1 MATNHS
7 PPLVPAGPLLLPV
20 QLIPRRNA
28 RSKQRFYRLSKPKV
42 RSGCLTC
49 KTRRVKC
56 DEGKPACARCIRGD
70 FVCDGYETQPTKL
83 EIVPVP
89 SAQVVPVKF
98 LPLAPST
105 LPGLDGHSVPYL
117 DAFRYHVAPELSG
130 SFYMDFC
137 EGTILTG
144 VHQDDSIRQLVL
156 ALGALTLAI
165 ADDARDSKQST
176 AQSKPSPL
184 KVWGPSSVK
193 NRNHAA
199 SLKHYLKGVQ
209 GLRERLKLDP
219 AHVSVRTMT
228 VMTILMALFEILQGN
243 HRSVDS
249 ILKSVTALLNEH
261 LAHQR
266 STEGSKDEI
275 TSVQH
280 TFLCFSMMCQYSRQI
295 ISAIPIYMQINTVSA
310 TEPPVFGVDL
320 PKSLLGRWRLFNS
333 AMMAY
338 IGQAHD
344 VVALKDPEIIK
355 SFHLRGRILYK
366 QALSWREVIRAYL
379 KSDLDEDHLHRLKL
393 LEIHCIIS
401 EIHLDCILIPCDL
414 SYDRYEETFKA
425 LLDDCT
431 AWLKQQVRNG
441 VPRHITL
448 GEGILLPLSG
458 IARLCRVHDVRME
471 ALYLTQSVTW
481 QEGAWDPQFLALGE
495 LGTVVMEER
504 GREESGF
511 IPASS
516 RWLWVSNVDGEK
528 EDADPLGL
536 YISRFLDENGQ
547 PLVRVI
553 PYDSAWWDETLS
565 VSMPWYCPYV
575 RGRQLQR
582 FRMDHP
588 RLLRTL
594 NERDWFWTDGI
605 CGAKGLQQSEERYP
619 SHWVIKRKYRYK
631 ALVLWRK
638 HMAKRHPY
646 KGTVKEGPSTRRH
659 QSQRIRRRVNAGQV
673 RVQRKW
679 DEDED
684 EEMTPSVDQVTE
696 IQNNY
701 DSNSERED
709 VDYGKSDSE

>member
-7 PPLVPAGPLLLPV
+7 PPLVSAGPLLLPV

-28 RSKQRFYRLSKPKV
+28 RSKQRFYRRSKPKV

-70 FVCDGYETQPTKL
+70 FVCDGYEAQPTKH
-83 EIVPVP
+83 EVVVIPP
-89 SAQVVPVKF
+89 AQVVPVKF

-165 ADDARDSKQST
+165 ADDARDTKQSIVQ
-176 AQSKPSPL
+176 AKPSPL
-184 KVWGPSSVK
+184 KVWGPGSVK

-219 AHVSVRTMT
+219 AYVSVRTMT

-249 ILKSVTALLNEH
+249 ILKSVTALLNEN
-261 LAHQR
+261 LAHQM
-266 STEGSKDEI
+266 STEGS
-275 TSVQH
+275 
-280 TFLCFSMMCQYSRQI
+280 
-295 ISAIPIYMQINTVSA
+295 
-310 TEPPVFGVDL
+310 
-320 PKSLLGRWRLFNS
+320 
-333 AMMAY
+333 
-338 IGQAHD
+338 QAHD
-344 VVALKDPEIIK
+344 VVALKDPEFIK

-366 QALSWREVIRAYL
+366 QALSWREVTRAYL

-401 EIHLDCILIPCDL
+401 EIHLDCILMPCDL
-414 SYDRYEETFKA
+414 SYDRYEDTFKA

-471 ALYLTQSVTW
+471 ALYLIQSVTW

-504 GREESGF
+504 GREETGF

-516 RWLWVSNVDGEK
+516 RWLWVSNVDGEN
-528 EDADPLGL
+528 EGDGPLGF
-536 YISRFLDENGQ
+536 YISRFLGEDGQ
-547 PLVRVI
+547 PLTKGTFSN
-553 PYDSAWWDETLS
+553 YA
-565 VSMPWYCPYV
+565 
-575 RGRQLQR
+575 
-582 FRMDHP
+582 
-588 RLLRTL
+588 LLRCDL
-594 NERDWFWTDGI
+594 
-605 CGAKGLQQSEERYP
+605 
-619 SHWVIKRKYRYK
+619 VK
-631 ALVLWRK
+631 ARLK
-638 HMAKRHPY
+638 
-646 KGTVKEGPSTRRH
+646 
-659 QSQRIRRRVNAGQV
+659 
-673 RVQRKW
+673 
-679 DEDED
+679 
-684 EEMTPSVDQVTE
+684 
-696 IQNNY
+696 
-701 DSNSERED
+701 
-709 VDYGKSDSE
+709 

>member
-1 MATNHS
+1 MATNQS
-7 PPLVPAGPLLLPV
+7 PPLVPAGPLLVPV

-28 RSKQRFYRLSKPKV
+28 RSKQRFHRLSKPKV

-56 DEGKPACARCIRGD
+56 DEGKPVCARCIRGD
-70 FVCDGYETQPTKL
+70 FVCDGYETKPTKHETVL
-83 EIVPVP
+83 VPP
-89 SAQVVPVKF
+89 SQVVPLRV

-165 ADDARDSKQST
+165 ADDARDTKQSIV
-176 AQSKPSPL
+176 QSKPSPL

-295 ISAIPIYMQINTVSA
+295 ISAIPIYMQIKTVSA

-338 IGQAHD
+338 VGQAHD
-344 VVALKDPEIIK
+344 VVALKDTEFIK
-355 SFHLRGRILYK
+355 SFHQRGRILYK
-366 QALSWREVIRAYL
+366 QALSWGEVIRAYL
-379 KSDLDEDHLHRLKL
+379 RSNLDEEHLHRLKL
-393 LEIHCIIS
+393 LEIHCVIA
-401 EIHLDCILIPCDL
+401 EIHLDCILVPCDL
-414 SYDRYEETFKA
+414 SYDRYEKTFKV

-458 IARLCRVHDVRME
+458 IVRLCRVHDIRME
-471 ALYLTQSVTW
+471 ALYLMQSVTW

-516 RWLWVSNVDGEK
+516 RWLWVSNVDGES
-528 EDADPLGL
+528 EGGDPHGF
-536 YISRFLDENGQ
+536 YVSRFLDENGQ
-547 PLVRVI
+547 PVIRAI
-553 PYDSAWWDETLS
+553 PYDSAWWDEVCAIS
-565 VSMPWYCPYV
+565 GCEK
-575 RGRQLQR
+575 
-582 FRMDHP
+582 DHAS
-588 RLLRTL
+588 RSR
-594 NERDWFWTDGI
+594 EVFQG
-605 CGAKGLQQSEERYP
+605 
-619 SHWVIKRKYRYK
+619 VK
-631 ALVLWRK
+631 AR
-638 HMAKRHPY
+638 
-646 KGTVKEGPSTRRH
+646 
-659 QSQRIRRRVNAGQV
+659 
-673 RVQRKW
+673 
-679 DEDED
+679 
-684 EEMTPSVDQVTE
+684 
-696 IQNNY
+696 
-701 DSNSERED
+701 
-709 VDYGKSDSE
+709 

>member
-1 MATNHS
+1 MATNQS
-7 PPLVPAGPLLLPV
+7 PPLVPAGPLLVPV

-28 RSKQRFYRLSKPKV
+28 RSKQRFHRLSKPKV

-70 FVCDGYETQPTKL
+70 FVCDGYETKPTKHETVL
-83 EIVPVP
+83 VPP
-89 SAQVVPVKF
+89 AQVVPLRV

-165 ADDARDSKQST
+165 ADDARDTKQSIV
-176 AQSKPSPL
+176 QSKPSPL

-219 AHVSVRTMT
+219 ARVSVRTMT

-295 ISAIPIYMQINTVSA
+295 ISAIPIYMQIKTVSA

-338 IGQAHD
+338 VGQAHD
-344 VVALKDPEIIK
+344 VVALKDTEFIK
-355 SFHLRGRILYK
+355 SFHQRGRILYK
-366 QALSWREVIRAYL
+366 QALSWGEVIRAYL
-379 KSDLDEDHLHRLKL
+379 K
-393 LEIHCIIS
+393 
-401 EIHLDCILIPCDL
+401 
-414 SYDRYEETFKA
+414 T

-431 AWLKQQVRNG
+431 AWLKQQVRDG

-458 IARLCRVHDVRME
+458 IVRLCRVHDVRME
-471 ALYLTQSVTW
+471 ALYLMQSVTW

-516 RWLWVSNVDGEK
+516 RWLWVSNVDGES
-528 EDADPLGL
+528 EGGDPHGL
-536 YISRFLDENGQ
+536 YVSRFLDENGQ
-547 PLVRVI
+547 PVIRLI
-553 PYDSAWWDETLS
+553 PYDSAWWDEVCAIS
-565 VSMPWYCPYV
+565 GCAK
-575 RGRQLQR
+575 
-582 FRMDHP
+582 DHAM
-588 RLLRTL
+588 R
-594 NERDWFWTDGI
+594 
-605 CGAKGLQQSEERYP
+605 S
-619 SHWVIKRKYRYK
+619 
-631 ALVLWRK
+631 
-638 HMAKRHPY
+638 
-646 KGTVKEGPSTRRH
+646 
-659 QSQRIRRRVNAGQV
+659 
-673 RVQRKW
+673 
-679 DEDED
+679 
-684 EEMTPSVDQVTE
+684 
-696 IQNNY
+696 
-701 DSNSERED
+701 RE
-709 VDYGKSDSE
+709 VFQGVEAR

>member
-1 MATNHS
+1 MAANQS
-7 PPLVPAGPLLLPV
+7 PPLVPTGPLLVPV

-56 DEGKPACARCIRGD
+56 DEGKPACARCTRGD
-70 FVCDGYETQPTKL
+70 FVCDGYETQPTKHEVVL
-83 EIVPVP
+83 VPP
-89 SAQVVPVKF
+89 AQVVPVKF
-98 LPLAPST
+98 LPLAPAA

-137 EGTILTG
+137 EGIILTG

-156 ALGALTLAI
+156 ALGALTLSI
-165 ADDARDSKQST
+165 ADDARDTKQSIV
-176 AQSKPSPL
+176 QSKPSSL

-209 GLRERLKLDP
+209 SLRERLKLDP

-266 STEGSKDEI
+266 STEGTKDEI

-344 VVALKDPEIIK
+344 VVALKDTETIK
-355 SFHLRGRILYK
+355 SFHQRGRILYK
-366 QALSWREVIRAYL
+366 QALSWVEVIRAYL

-393 LEIHCIIS
+393 LEIHCVIS
-401 EIHLDCILIPCDL
+401 GIHLDCILVPCDL

-471 ALYLTQSVTW
+471 ALYLIQSVTW

-528 EDADPLGL
+528 EDDGPHGL
-536 YISRFLDENGQ
+536 YISRFLDRNGQ

-553 PYDSAWWDETLS
+553 PYDDSWWDEVCGISGCKKDHAIRSREVFQGVPSNVHKTS
-565 VSMPWYCPYV
+565 V
-575 RGRQLQR
+575 LQ
-582 FRMDHP
+582 
-588 RLLRTL
+588 
-594 NERDWFWTDGI
+594 
-605 CGAKGLQQSEERYP
+605 
-619 SHWVIKRKYRYK
+619 
-631 ALVLWRK
+631 
-638 HMAKRHPY
+638 
-646 KGTVKEGPSTRRH
+646 
-659 QSQRIRRRVNAGQV
+659 
-673 RVQRKW
+673 
-679 DEDED
+679 
-684 EEMTPSVDQVTE
+684 
-696 IQNNY
+696 
-701 DSNSERED
+701 
-709 VDYGKSDSE
+709 

>member
-1 MATNHS
+1 MATNQS
-7 PPLVPAGPLLLPV
+7 PPLVPAGPLLVPV

-28 RSKQRFYRLSKPKV
+28 RSKQRFHRLSKPKV

-70 FVCDGYETQPTKL
+70 FVCDGYETQPTKH
-83 EIVPVP
+83 EIVLVP
-89 SAQVVPVKF
+89 PAQAVPMRV
-98 LPLAPST
+98 LPPLAPST

-165 ADDARDSKQST
+165 ADDARDTKQSIV
-176 AQSKPSPL
+176 QSKPSPL

-261 LAHQR
+261 LAQQR
-266 STEGSKDEI
+266 CTEGSKDEI

-295 ISAIPIYMQINTVSA
+295 ISAIPIYMQIKTVSA

-344 VVALKDPEIIK
+344 IVALKDTEFIK
-355 SFHLRGRILYK
+355 SFHQRGRILYK
-366 QALSWREVIRAYL
+366 QALSWGEVIRAYL
-379 KSDLDEDHLHRLKL
+379 K
-393 LEIHCIIS
+393 
-401 EIHLDCILIPCDL
+401 
-414 SYDRYEETFKA
+414 T

-458 IARLCRVHDVRME
+458 IVRLCRVHDVRME
-471 ALYLTQSVTW
+471 ALYLLKSVTW

-504 GREESGF
+504 GREDNGF

-516 RWLWVSNVDGEK
+516 RWLWVSNVDGEI
-528 EDADPLGL
+528 EGGDPHGL
-536 YISRFLDENGQ
+536 YVSRFLDENGQ
-547 PLVRVI
+547 PVVRVI
-553 PYDSAWWDETLS
+553 PYDSAWWDEVCDIS
-565 VSMPWYCPYV
+565 GCEK
-575 RGRQLQR
+575 
-582 FRMDHP
+582 DHAI
-588 RLLRTL
+588 R
-594 NERDWFWTDGI
+594 
-605 CGAKGLQQSEERYP
+605 S
-619 SHWVIKRKYRYK
+619 
-631 ALVLWRK
+631 
-638 HMAKRHPY
+638 
-646 KGTVKEGPSTRRH
+646 KEVFQGVEAR
-659 QSQRIRRRVNAGQV
+659 
-673 RVQRKW
+673 
-679 DEDED
+679 
-684 EEMTPSVDQVTE
+684 
-696 IQNNY
+696 
-701 DSNSERED
+701 
-709 VDYGKSDSE
+709 

>member
-1 MATNHS
+1 MATNQS
-7 PPLVPAGPLLLPV
+7 PPLVPAGPLLVPV

-70 FVCDGYETQPTKL
+70 FVCDGYETQPTKHEVVL
-83 EIVPVP
+83 VPP
-89 SAQVVPVKF
+89 AQVVPVKF

-165 ADDARDSKQST
+165 ADDARDTKQSIV
-176 AQSKPSPL
+176 QSKPSPM

-199 SLKHYLKGVQ
+199 SLRHYLKGVQ

-261 LAHQR
+261 LAQQR

-310 TEPPVFGVDL
+310 TEPPVYGLDL

-344 VVALKDPEIIK
+344 VVALKDPDIIK
-355 SFHLRGRILYK
+355 SFHQRGRILYK

-393 LEIHCIIS
+393 LEIHWIVS
-401 EIHLDCILIPCDL
+401 EIHLDCILVPCDL
-414 SYDRYEETFKA
+414 SYDRYEQTFKA

-471 ALYLTQSVTW
+471 ALYLIQSVTW

-516 RWLWVSNVDGEK
+516 RWLWVSNMDGEN
-528 EDADPLGL
+528 EGDGPHGL
-536 YISRFLDENGQ
+536 YISR
-547 PLVRVI
+547 I
-553 PYDSAWWDETLS
+553 
-565 VSMPWYCPYV
+565 M
-575 RGRQLQR
+575 
-582 FRMDHP
+582 
-588 RLLRTL
+588 
-594 NERDWFWTDGI
+594 
-605 CGAKGLQQSEERYP
+605 K
-619 SHWVIKRKYRYK
+619 KK
-631 ALVLWRK
+631 
-638 HMAKRHPY
+638 HPY
-646 KGTVKEGPSTRRH
+646 PYPYKETEKKRIRTRRR
-659 QSQRIRRRVNAGQV
+659 QKQTMPSNRGAVKKKTSLRKRLRGPMRRRWYAGERIRSKRN
-673 RVQRKW
+673 W
-679 DEDED
+679 NED
-684 EEMTPSVDQVTE
+684 EEDTPKMDQDADVQ
-696 IQNNY
+696 INY
-701 DSNSERED
+701 SSNSEPEG
-709 VDYGKSDSE
+709 VDYGVSDSE

>member
-7 PPLVPAGPLLLPV
+7 PPLVSAGPLLLPV

-70 FVCDGYETQPTKL
+70 FVCDGYETQPPKL
-83 EIVPVP
+83 EIVPVSP
-89 SAQVVPVKF
+89 TQVVPVKF

-165 ADDARDSKQST
+165 ADDARDTKQSIVQ
-176 AQSKPSPL
+176 AKPSPL
-184 KVWGPSSVK
+184 KVWGPSSIK

-261 LAHQR
+261 LAQQR
-266 STEGSKDEI
+266 STEGS
-275 TSVQH
+275 
-280 TFLCFSMMCQYSRQI
+280 
-295 ISAIPIYMQINTVSA
+295 
-310 TEPPVFGVDL
+310 
-320 PKSLLGRWRLFNS
+320 
-333 AMMAY
+333 
-338 IGQAHD
+338 QAHD
-344 VVALKDPEIIK
+344 VVALKDPEFIK

-471 ALYLTQSVTW
+471 ALYLIQSVTW

-528 EDADPLGL
+528 EEDGPLGL
-536 YISRFLDENGQ
+536 YISRFLGENGQ

-553 PYDSAWWDETLS
+553 PYDSSWWDEPYTV
-565 VSMPWYCPYV
+565 VSLNTSPHYYQFKDYKMSTEPYLNAVTALERFMPYEL
-575 RGRQLQR
+575 GRQLQR
-582 FRMDHP
+582 FHDDHP
-588 RLLRTL
+588 SSLPMLTDKDWEWIRDVCTKPRTQP
-594 NERDWFWTDGI
+594 G
-605 CGAKGLQQSEERYP
+605 EERYP
-619 SHWVIKRKYRYK
+619 AERVTSAEPINHFLPRWRRYMRYK
-631 ALVLWRK
+631 
-638 HMAKRHPY
+638 HPY
-646 KGTVKEGPSTRRH
+646 KGYRIGYCRRFKHDKSRDPRLRTDDNPEPEGQDSGQDEATEMNQGDGSSVARE
-659 QSQRIRRRVNAGQV
+659 AG
-673 RVQRKW
+673 
-679 DEDED
+679 
-684 EEMTPSVDQVTE
+684 
-696 IQNNY
+696 
-701 DSNSERED
+701 SEQE
-709 VDYGKSDSE
+709 GEG

>member
-1 MATNHS
+1 MATNQP
-7 PPLVPAGPLLLPV
+7 PPLVPAGPLLVPV

-70 FVCDGYETQPTKL
+70 FVCDGYETQPTKHEAVL
-83 EIVPVP
+83 VPP
-89 SAQVVPVKF
+89 AQVVPVKF
-98 LPLAPST
+98 LPLAPAT

-165 ADDARDSKQST
+165 ADDARDKKQSIV
-176 AQSKPSPL
+176 QSKPSPL

-193 NRNHAA
+193 NKNHAA

-209 GLRERLKLDP
+209 GLRERLKINP
-219 AHVSVRTMT
+219 ALVSVRTMT

-295 ISAIPIYMQINTVSA
+295 VSAIPIYMQINTVSA

-338 IGQAHD
+338 IGQAHN
-344 VVALKDPEIIK
+344 VVALKDTETIK
-355 SFHLRGRILYK
+355 SFHQRGRILYK
-366 QALSWREVIRAYL
+366 QALSWVEVIRAYL

-393 LEIHCIIS
+393 LEIHCVVS
-401 EIHLDCILIPCDL
+401 QIHLDCIFIPCDL

-425 LLDDCT
+425 LLDDCA

-471 ALYLTQSVTW
+471 ALYLIQSVTW
-481 QEGAWDPQFLALGE
+481 QEGAWDPQFIALGE

-528 EDADPLGL
+528 EDDGPHGL
-536 YISRFLDENGQ
+536 YISRFLDQNGQ
-547 PLVRVI
+547 PLVRMI
-553 PYDSAWWDETLS
+553 PYDDSWWHEAPAKEGTGT
-565 VSMPWYCPYV
+565 CK
-575 RGRQLQR
+575 RQKQ
-582 FRMDHP
+582 
-588 RLLRTL
+588 T
-594 NERDWFWTDGI
+594 T
-605 CGAKGLQQSEERYP
+605 SEDP
-619 SHWVIKRKYRYK
+619 PK
-631 ALVLWRK
+631 
-638 HMAKRHPY
+638 
-646 KGTVKEGPSTRRH
+646 KGTSTRRR
-659 QSQRIRRRVNAGQV
+659 QRKATRRRRDADELV
-673 RVQRKW
+673 RSRRNKY
-679 DEDED
+679 EDGEV
-684 EEMTPSVDQVTE
+684 TPVMDQVNE
-696 IQNNY
+696 SQINY
-701 DSNSERED
+701 SSNSEPEG
-709 VDYGKSDSE
+709 VDYGGSDSE

>member
-1 MATNHS
+1 MATNQS
-7 PPLVPAGPLLLPV
+7 PPLVPAGPLLVPV

-28 RSKQRFYRLSKPKV
+28 RSKQRFHRLSKPKV

-56 DEGKPACARCIRGD
+56 DEGKPVCARCIRGD
-70 FVCDGYETQPTKL
+70 FVCDGYETKPTKHETVL
-83 EIVPVP
+83 VPP
-89 SAQVVPVKF
+89 AQVVPLRV
-98 LPLAPST
+98 LPLAPSA

-165 ADDARDSKQST
+165 ADDARDTKQSIV
-176 AQSKPSPL
+176 QSKPSPL

-295 ISAIPIYMQINTVSA
+295 ISAIPIYMQIKTVSA

-338 IGQAHD
+338 VGQAHD
-344 VVALKDPEIIK
+344 VVALKDTEFMK
-355 SFHLRGRILYK
+355 SFHQRGRILYK
-366 QALSWREVIRAYL
+366 QALSWGEVIRAYL
-379 KSDLDEDHLHRLKL
+379 K
-393 LEIHCIIS
+393 
-401 EIHLDCILIPCDL
+401 
-414 SYDRYEETFKA
+414 T

-458 IARLCRVHDVRME
+458 IVRLCRVHDVRME
-471 ALYLTQSVTW
+471 ALYLMQSVTW

-516 RWLWVSNVDGEK
+516 RWLWVSNVDGES
-528 EDADPLGL
+528 EGGDPHGF
-536 YISRFLDENGQ
+536 YVSRFLDENGQ
-547 PLVRVI
+547 PAIRAI
-553 PYDSAWWDETLS
+553 PYDSAWWNEVCAIS
-565 VSMPWYCPYV
+565 GCEK
-575 RGRQLQR
+575 
-582 FRMDHP
+582 DHAS
-588 RLLRTL
+588 RSR
-594 NERDWFWTDGI
+594 EVFQG
-605 CGAKGLQQSEERYP
+605 
-619 SHWVIKRKYRYK
+619 VK
-631 ALVLWRK
+631 AR
-638 HMAKRHPY
+638 
-646 KGTVKEGPSTRRH
+646 
-659 QSQRIRRRVNAGQV
+659 
-673 RVQRKW
+673 
-679 DEDED
+679 
-684 EEMTPSVDQVTE
+684 
-696 IQNNY
+696 
-701 DSNSERED
+701 
-709 VDYGKSDSE
+709 

>member
-7 PPLVPAGPLLLPV
+7 PPLVSAGPLLLPV

-42 RSGCLTC
+42 RTGCLTC

-56 DEGKPACARCIRGD
+56 DEGKPTCARCIRGD
-70 FVCDGYETQPTKL
+70 FVCDGYETQPTKHEVVL
-83 EIVPVP
+83 VPP
-89 SAQVVPVKF
+89 AQVLPVKF

-165 ADDARDSKQST
+165 ADDARDTKQT
-176 AQSKPSPL
+176 IAQAKPSPL

-261 LAHQR
+261 LARER

-338 IGQAHD
+338 IGQAHG
-344 VVALKDPEIIK
+344 VVAMKDTEFIK
-355 SFHLRGRILYK
+355 SFHQRGRILYK

-414 SYDRYEETFKA
+414 SYDRYEETFKT

-448 GEGILLPLSG
+448 GEGILVPLSG
-458 IARLCRVHDVRME
+458 IARLCRVHNVRME
-471 ALYLTQSVTW
+471 ALHLIQSITW

-504 GREESGF
+504 GREESGY

-528 EDADPLGL
+528 EDDGPHGF

-547 PLVRVI
+547 PVVRVI
-553 PYDSAWWDETLS
+553 PYDSAWWDEVCEIS
-565 VSMPWYCPYV
+565 GCKKDHAMRSREVFQDVPSKVHKASM
-575 RGRQLQR
+575 L
-582 FRMDHP
+582 
-588 RLLRTL
+588 
-594 NERDWFWTDGI
+594 E
-605 CGAKGLQQSEERYP
+605 
-619 SHWVIKRKYRYK
+619 
-631 ALVLWRK
+631 
-638 HMAKRHPY
+638 
-646 KGTVKEGPSTRRH
+646 
-659 QSQRIRRRVNAGQV
+659 
-673 RVQRKW
+673 
-679 DEDED
+679 
-684 EEMTPSVDQVTE
+684 
-696 IQNNY
+696 
-701 DSNSERED
+701 
-709 VDYGKSDSE
+709 

>member
-1 MATNHS
+1 MATNHP
-7 PPLVPAGPLLLPV
+7 PPLVPAGPLLVPV

-70 FVCDGYETQPTKL
+70 FVCDGYETQPTKHEVVL
-83 EIVPVP
+83 VPP
-89 SAQVVPVKF
+89 AQVVPVKF
-98 LPLAPST
+98 LPLAPSP

-165 ADDARDSKQST
+165 ADDARDTRQSIV
-176 AQSKPSPL
+176 QSKPSPL
-184 KVWGPSSVK
+184 KVWGPRSVK

-261 LAHQR
+261 LAQQR

-310 TEPPVFGVDL
+310 TEPPVYGLDL

-338 IGQAHD
+338 IGQVHD
-344 VVALKDPEIIK
+344 VVALKDPDIIK
-355 SFHLRGRILYK
+355 SFHQRGRILYK

-393 LEIHCIIS
+393 LEIHCIVS
-401 EIHLDCILIPCDL
+401 EIHLDCILVPCDL
-414 SYDRYEETFKA
+414 SYDRYEQTFKA

-471 ALYLTQSVTW
+471 ALYLIQSVTW
-481 QEGAWDPQFLALGE
+481 QEGAWDPQFIALGE

-511 IPASS
+511 IPPSS
-516 RWLWVSNVDGEK
+516 RWLWVSNMDGEN
-528 EDADPLGL
+528 EGDVPHGL
-536 YISRFLDENGQ
+536 YISRFLDEKGQ

-553 PYDSAWWDETLS
+553 PYDNSWWDEVCDISGCKKDHATRSREVFQRLEG
-565 VSMPWYCPYV
+565 
-575 RGRQLQR
+575 GR
-582 FRMDHP
+582 
-588 RLLRTL
+588 
-594 NERDWFWTDGI
+594 
-605 CGAKGLQQSEERYP
+605 
-619 SHWVIKRKYRYK
+619 
-631 ALVLWRK
+631 
-638 HMAKRHPY
+638 
-646 KGTVKEGPSTRRH
+646 
-659 QSQRIRRRVNAGQV
+659 
-673 RVQRKW
+673 
-679 DEDED
+679 
-684 EEMTPSVDQVTE
+684 
-696 IQNNY
+696 
-701 DSNSERED
+701 
-709 VDYGKSDSE
+709 

>member
-1 MATNHS
+1 MATNQS
-7 PPLVPAGPLLLPV
+7 PPLVPAGPLLVPV

-70 FVCDGYETQPTKL
+70 FVCDGYETQPAKHEVVL
-83 EIVPVP
+83 VPP
-89 SAQVVPVKF
+89 AQVVPVKF
-98 LPLAPST
+98 LPLAPAA
-105 LPGLDGHSVPYL
+105 LPELDGHSVPYL

-137 EGTILTG
+137 EGIILTG

-165 ADDARDSKQST
+165 ADDARDTKQSIV
-176 AQSKPSPL
+176 QSKPSPL

-344 VVALKDPEIIK
+344 VVALKDTETIK
-355 SFHLRGRILYK
+355 SFHQRGRILYK
-366 QALSWREVIRAYL
+366 QALSWVEVIRAYL

-393 LEIHCIIS
+393 LEIHCVIS
-401 EIHLDCILIPCDL
+401 EIHLDCILVPCDL

-471 ALYLTQSVTW
+471 ALYLIQSVTW

-528 EDADPLGL
+528 EDDGPHGL
-536 YISRFLDENGQ
+536 YISRPKTF
-547 PLVRVI
+547 PVK
-553 PYDSAWWDETLS
+553 
-565 VSMPWYCPYV
+565 MPRCLLYL
-575 RGRQLQR
+575 RGRQFRR
-582 FRMDHP
+582 FHTYHPDIIDILTEEDWYWINEICCARAPSMD
-588 RLLRTL
+588 
-594 NERDWFWTDGI
+594 
-605 CGAKGLQQSEERYP
+605 EERYP
-619 SHWVIKRKYRYK
+619 MKWTSCGRRQTK
-631 ALVLWRK
+631 
-638 HMAKRHPY
+638 
-646 KGTVKEGPSTRRH
+646 TTRR
-659 QSQRIRRRVNAGQV
+659 RRNAGQ
-673 RVQRKW
+673 QIGSKKT
-679 DEDED
+679 D
-684 EEMTPSVDQVTE
+684 EEEIPVKHEVTE
-696 IQNNY
+696 RQINY
-701 DSNSERED
+701 DSNSEREG
-709 VDYGKSDSE
+709 VDYGVSDSE

>member
-1 MATNHS
+1 MASNHS
-7 PPLVPAGPLLLPV
+7 LPLVSAGPLRLPV
-20 QLIPRRNA
+20 QLIPRRKA

-70 FVCDGYETQPTKL
+70 FVCDGYETQPTKH
-83 EIVPVP
+83 EIVLEPP
-89 SAQVVPVKF
+89 AQVVPRKL

-130 SFYMDFC
+130 SLYTDFC

-156 ALGALTLAI
+156 ALGALTLSI
-165 ADDARDSKQST
+165 ADDARDTKQSII
-176 AQSKPSPL
+176 QSKPSPL
-184 KVWGPSSVK
+184 KAWGPSSVK

-209 GLRERLKLDP
+209 GLRERLTLDP
-219 AHVSVRTMT
+219 AHVSVRTLT

-243 HRSVDS
+243 HRSVGS
-249 ILKSVTALLNEH
+249 MLKSVTALLNEH
-261 LAHQR
+261 FAQKR

-295 ISAIPIYMQINTVSA
+295 ISAIPVYMQINTVSA
-310 TEPPVFGVDL
+310 TEPPVYGVDL

-338 IGQAHD
+338 IGQASI
-344 VVALKDPEIIK
+344 VMMKDTEFIK
-355 SFHLRGRILYK
+355 SFYQRGQILYK

-401 EIHLDCILIPCDL
+401 EIHLDYILVPSNL
-414 SYDRYEETFKA
+414 SDDRYDETYKT

-431 AWLKQQVRNG
+431 RWLKQQVRNG

-448 GEGILLPLSG
+448 GEGILCPLSG

-471 ALYLTQSVTW
+471 ALYLIQSVTW
-481 QEGAWDPQFLALGE
+481 QEGAWDPQLIALGE
-495 LGTVVMEER
+495 LGAVVMEER

-516 RWLWVSNVDGEK
+516 RWHWKSNVDGEK
-528 EDADPLGL
+528 EGDCPHGL
-536 YISRFLDENGQ
+536 YTSLFLDENGQ
-547 PLVRVI
+547 PLLRVI
-553 PYDSAWWDETLS
+553 PYDSSWWDEVCGIS
-565 VSMPWYCPYV
+565 GCKKDHAIRSREVFQDVPSKGHKASML
-575 RGRQLQR
+575 G
-582 FRMDHP
+582 
-588 RLLRTL
+588 
-594 NERDWFWTDGI
+594 
-605 CGAKGLQQSEERYP
+605 
-619 SHWVIKRKYRYK
+619 
-631 ALVLWRK
+631 
-638 HMAKRHPY
+638 
-646 KGTVKEGPSTRRH
+646 
-659 QSQRIRRRVNAGQV
+659 
-673 RVQRKW
+673 
-679 DEDED
+679 
-684 EEMTPSVDQVTE
+684 
-696 IQNNY
+696 
-701 DSNSERED
+701 
-709 VDYGKSDSE
+709 

>member
-7 PPLVPAGPLLLPV
+7 PPLVSAGPLLVPV

-56 DEGKPACARCIRGD
+56 DEGKPACARCVRGD
-70 FVCDGYETQPTKL
+70 FVCDGYETQPTKHEVVL
-83 EIVPVP
+83 VPP
-89 SAQVVPVKF
+89 PAQLVPVKF
-98 LPLAPST
+98 LPLAPSP
-105 LPGLDGHSVPYL
+105 LPGLDGRSVPYL

-165 ADDARDSKQST
+165 ADEARDTKQSI

-184 KVWGPSSVK
+184 KVWGPNSVK

-261 LAHQR
+261 LAQQR

-310 TEPPVFGVDL
+310 TEPPVYGLDL

-338 IGQAHD
+338 IGQAHN
-344 VVALKDPEIIK
+344 VVTLKDTEVIK
-355 SFHLRGRILYK
+355 QFHQRGRILYK
-366 QALSWREVIRAYL
+366 QALSWVEVIRAYL

-393 LEIHCIIS
+393 LEIHCVVS
-401 EIHLDCILIPCDL
+401 EIHLDCILVPCDL
-414 SYDRYEETFKA
+414 SYDRYEDTFKA

-448 GEGILLPLSG
+448 GEGILIPLSG

-471 ALYLTQSVTW
+471 ALYLIQSVTW
-481 QEGAWDPQFLALGE
+481 QEGAWDPQFIALGE

-504 GREESGF
+504 GREQSGF
-511 IPASS
+511 IPPSS
-516 RWLWVSNVDGEK
+516 RWLWVSNMDGEN
-528 EDADPLGL
+528 EGGDPHGL
-536 YISRFLDENGQ
+536 YVSRFLDENGQ
-547 PLVRVI
+547 PLLRVI
-553 PYDSAWWDETLS
+553 PYDNSWWDEAF
-565 VSMPWYCPYV
+565 CIV
-575 RGRQLQR
+575 RTTNIPPIYTELCFQMSIQEYTM
-582 FRMDHP
+582 FY
-588 RLLRTL
+588 L
-594 NERDWFWTDGI
+594 NID
-605 CGAKGLQQSEERYP
+605 AQNL
-619 SHWVIKRKYRYK
+619 H
-631 ALVLWRK
+631 VL
-638 HMAKRHPY
+638 
-646 KGTVKEGPSTRRH
+646 
-659 QSQRIRRRVNAGQV
+659 
-673 RVQRKW
+673 
-679 DEDED
+679 
-684 EEMTPSVDQVTE
+684 
-696 IQNNY
+696 
-701 DSNSERED
+701 SERRTI
-709 VDYGKSDSE
+709 KN